1 MVFIVTLVGYAEI
14 AERNITDNAVKEAVG
29 YLCFLKWLCRN
40 RGTLIELLCDTCGDF
55 INLNAIYTA
64 VLHTLR
70 QHTDK
75 VTDTAG
81 RLQDIAFLKAH
92 LCHRLVDSGDHNR
105 RRVKCRQRAFSCG
118 VIFFGR

>member
-1 MVFIVTLVGYAEI
+1 MVFIVALVGYAEI
-14 AERNITDNAVKEAVG
+14 TKRNITDNAVKEAVG
-29 YLCFLKWLCRN
+29 YLRFLKWLCRN
-40 RGTLIELLCDTCGDF
+40 RGTLIELLCDTCGDS

-81 RLQDIAFLKAH
+81 RL
-92 LCHRLVDSGDHNR
+92 
-105 RRVKCRQRAFSCG
+105 
-118 VIFFGR
+118 